1 MSSPF
6 AVSVI
11 CTDFVEASMWLLGIE
26 VLSGQVVFYGEV
38 SREIE
43 FVYVITLFSLVEIMG

>member
-1 MSSPF
+1 
-6 AVSVI
+6 
-11 CTDFVEASMWLLGIE
+11 MWLLGIE